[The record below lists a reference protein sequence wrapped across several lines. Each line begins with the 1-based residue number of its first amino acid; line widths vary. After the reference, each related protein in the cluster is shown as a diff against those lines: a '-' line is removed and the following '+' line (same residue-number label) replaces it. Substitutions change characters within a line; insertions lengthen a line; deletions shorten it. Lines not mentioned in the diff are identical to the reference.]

1 MASFERLNVQRAR
14 RPSADGGEGSV
25 WRRFRHPLTFRHK
38 AAPTHVEFSPVAPH
52 DFAVASSLQV
62 DVFSTRTTAIYR
74 SLTRFK
80 DVVHCCSY
88 RGDGKMLAAGDDA
101 GTVQIFDLGSRAVMR
116 TFRGHQRAVH
126 VARFTPDGS
135 NVFTASDDQ
144 RAICWDVAAE
154 TQVRR
159 FDGHTDF
166 VRCGALNPNSPKL
179 LVTGSYDHTV
189 RLWDVNS
196 PKCIMELQHAAPVEV
211 RAVAFAH
218 GTPHTALLWAR
229 GLVCAPLLA
238 RVSPGPRASTRRR
251 HARHRQRQ
259 HHVRLGHPQRWACAS
274 DGVCALQDDHLPLRR
289 RLRLAPSVRFPRPH
303 GQGLRAA
310 PLQGAWATP
319 RNGRARPALCLPRL
333 HRHGPPRR
341 WLGRSSTR
349 RRCSALRFRRR
360 RATLSWAC
368 PTTRCACAGRRRA
381 RGGWTQAGLR
391 RARVAARRATCRTSD
406 YRGKWPPTR
415 LLLCL
420 RTAAPTV
427 TSSADGTTL
436 LRHVLATPARLGKH
450 ASALTCTCCKRGTAC
465 CCTALPQFKHSRSP
479 PQHPPL
485 PSPCCWQPG
494 QMVVERTSANRLSAF
509 DKALKSFK
517 YHEAFDAALINGSPD
532 IVVAVIEE
540 LVQRNGLRI
549 ALQGRDQHTLEPVVA
564 FLVRQITAPPFAAV
578 LIGVANLLLDMYAP
592 VLGKSAAI
600 DELFVKLRNTLEAE
614 MRLQART
621 CPRCSRASQ
630 LPIPQLR
637 FCASARTISHPR
649 RPALGLAGRVVA
661 ANGRDGRAPRR
672 SHAHRRREAAASTG
686 HPPARPRG
694 FRLPAR
700 RRCRDGYRKV
710 RVESR
715 GAGTRY
721 RYRGV
726 PYACHRVQGC
736 ASFRRSSSVQDA
748 TRESP
753 VGAKL
758 YAPCTSFPC
767 LALALVSCHVSRVT
781 THVHSDQCVAVWFCA
796 VRVFFI
802 LL

>member
-1 MASFERLNVQRAR
+1 MASFERLSVQRAR

-196 PKCIMELQHAAPVEV
+196 PKCIMELQHAAPVEDLV
-211 RAVAFAH
+211 LLPGGGMLATASGNTMSVWDILSGGRVLQTVCAH
-218 GTPHTALLWAR
+218 SKTITSLCADASGSHLLSASLDHMVKVYELR
-229 GLVCAPLLA
+229 RYKVVGSLKYAAPLLSVALSPASSHLVVGMSDNSLCVRRQATGSREAGAGGAEA
-238 RVSPGPRASTRRR
+238 RSRNGE
-251 HARHRQRQ
+251 
-259 HHVRLGHPQRWACAS
+259 AS
-274 DGVCALQDDHLPLRR
+274 DLQNVGLP
-289 RLRLAPSVRFPRPH
+289 
-303 GQGLRAA
+303 GQVAADKSA
-310 PLQGAWATP
+310 PLPQDGSTYRYFLRG
-319 RNGRARPALCLPRL
+319 RN
-333 HRHGPPRR
+333 H
-341 WLGRSSTR
+341 
-349 RRCSALRFRRR
+349 
-360 RATLSWAC
+360 
-368 PTTRCACAGRRRA
+368 
-381 RGGWTQAGLR
+381 
-391 RARVAARRATCRTSD
+391 
-406 YRGKWPPTR
+406 
-415 LLLCL
+415 
-420 RTAAPTV
+420 AP
-427 TSSADGTTL
+427 
-436 LRHVLATPARLGKH
+436 
-450 ASALTCTCCKRGTAC
+450 
-465 CCTALPQFKHSRSP
+465 
-479 PQHPPL
+479 
-485 PSPCCWQPG
+485 QPG
-494 QMVVERTSANRLSAF
+494 QMVVERASANRLSSF

-614 MRLQART
+614 MRLQAEL
-621 CPRCSRASQ
+621 AQ
-630 LPIPQLR
+630 LMGAMDVL
-637 FCASARTISHPR
+637 
-649 RPALGLAGRVVA
+649 LAGA
-661 ANGRDGRAPRR
+661 MP
-672 SHAHRRREAAASTG
+672 T
-686 HPPARPRG
+686 
-694 FRLPAR
+694 
-700 RRCRDGYRKV
+700 
-710 RVESR
+710 
-715 GAGTRY
+715 
-721 RYRGV
+721 
-726 PYACHRVQGC
+726 
-736 ASFRRSSSVQDA
+736 
-748 TRESP
+748 
-753 VGAKL
+753 VGAKQPL
-758 YAPCTSFPC
+758 PPAAHQPGQE
-767 LALALVSCHVSRVT
+767 ALGSRPAAEAMTVT
-781 THVHSDQCVAVWFCA
+781 E
-796 VRVFFI
+796 R
-802 LL
+802 

>member
-211 RAVAFAH
+211 RHLAFAH

-238 RVSPGPRASTRRR
+238 RVSPGSRASTRRR

-310 PLQGAWATP
+310 PLQGAWAAP

-341 WLGRSSTR
+341 WLARSSTR

-381 RGGWTQAGLR
+381 RGG
-391 RARVAARRATCRTSD
+391 
-406 YRGKWPPTR
+406 
-415 LLLCL
+415 
-420 RTAAPTV
+420 
-427 TSSADGTTL
+427 
-436 LRHVLATPARLGKH
+436 
-450 ASALTCTCCKRGTAC
+450 
-465 CCTALPQFKHSRSP
+465 
-479 PQHPPL
+479 
-485 PSPCCWQPG
+485 
-494 QMVVERTSANRLSAF
+494 
-509 DKALKSFK
+509 
-517 YHEAFDAALINGSPD
+517 
-532 IVVAVIEE
+532 
-540 LVQRNGLRI
+540 
-549 ALQGRDQHTLEPVVA
+549 
-564 FLVRQITAPPFAAV
+564 
-578 LIGVANLLLDMYAP
+578 
-592 VLGKSAAI
+592 
-600 DELFVKLRNTLEAE
+600 
-614 MRLQART
+614 
-621 CPRCSRASQ
+621 
-630 LPIPQLR
+630 
-637 FCASARTISHPR
+637 
-649 RPALGLAGRVVA
+649 
-661 ANGRDGRAPRR
+661 
-672 SHAHRRREAAASTG
+672 
-686 HPPARPRG
+686 
-694 FRLPAR
+694 
-700 RRCRDGYRKV
+700 
-710 RVESR
+710 
-715 GAGTRY
+715 
-721 RYRGV
+721 
-726 PYACHRVQGC
+726 
-736 ASFRRSSSVQDA
+736 
-748 TRESP
+748 
-753 VGAKL
+753 
-758 YAPCTSFPC
+758 
-767 LALALVSCHVSRVT
+767 
-781 THVHSDQCVAVWFCA
+781 
-796 VRVFFI
+796 
-802 LL
+802 